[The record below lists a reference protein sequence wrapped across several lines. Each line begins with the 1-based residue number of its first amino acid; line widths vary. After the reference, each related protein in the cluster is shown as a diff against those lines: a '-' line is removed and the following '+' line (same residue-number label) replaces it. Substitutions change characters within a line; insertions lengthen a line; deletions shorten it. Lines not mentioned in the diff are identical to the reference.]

1 MAHPA
6 QLSVLASGLPNPT
19 RKPRQIFVAY
29 PYTLYDKADYRR
41 PFAELGKAFDVQFI
55 FADAKITTLHILQK
69 IADYIRSSRF
79 GIYDISGWNANVTLE
94 LGLAYGMN
102 EKAYV
107 ITNPKQHAAGEVP
120 SDLRGLDRLQYN
132 SFSELQSAIEQILN
146 QELPIQP
153 VHTVEGQLANL
164 RDQVERLVAE
174 SEGLK
179 IADIAAL
186 LGVSTDVAKVVV
198 HPLVGPTLRTE
209 GARKGTRYY
218 TAT

>member
-1 MAHPA
+1 MA
-6 QLSVLASGLPNPT
+6 QINQQSVLATGLPNSV

-29 PYTLYDKADYRR
+29 PYTLFDKADYRK
-41 PFAELGKAFDVQFI
+41 PFAELGKAFDVQFV
-55 FADAKITTLHILQK
+55 FADQKITTLHILQK

-102 EKAYV
+102 ERAYV
-107 ITNPKQHAAGEVP
+107 ITNPKQHAVGEVP

-132 SFSELQSAIEQILN
+132 SFSELQAAVEQILN

-153 VHTVEGQLANL
+153 THTVEGQLVNL
-164 RDQVERLVAE
+164 RDQVEKLINE

-179 IADIAAL
+179 ITDIATL
-186 LGVSTDVAKVVV
+186 LGVSVDVAKVVV
-198 HPLVGPTLRTE
+198 HPLVNKSLRTE
-209 GARKGTRYY
+209 GARKGTRYFP
-218 TAT
+218 AA